1 MNNGRQST
9 ASQLERNQ
17 DMRLCTTIVF
27 PLKDCLKIIEITSV
41 MPLKIA
47 KQ

>member
-9 ASQLERNQ
+9 ASQLEHNQ
-17 DMRLCTTIVF
+17 DMRLCTTTVF
-27 PLKDCLKIIEITSV
+27 PLKDCLKITEITSV
-41 MPLKIA
+41 MAPEIA